1 MKITSKRGIH
11 NVENTAG
18 IINIEDWQG
27 ADMTINV
34 EYMKSALKVIE
45 SLNNMGL
52 DVENFHI
59 GIAPPIE
66 GSSTAIFC
74 IFLDSNK
81 TVAYAIAG
89 VKED

>member
-1 MKITSKRGIH
+1 MKIISKGGIH
-11 NVENTAG
+11 NAENTAG
-18 IINIEDWQG
+18 IINIEGWEG
-27 ADMTINV
+27 ATMRINV
-34 EYMKSALKVIE
+34 VYMKSALKVIE
-45 SLNNMGL
+45 NLNNMGL
-52 DVENFHI
+52 DGENFHI